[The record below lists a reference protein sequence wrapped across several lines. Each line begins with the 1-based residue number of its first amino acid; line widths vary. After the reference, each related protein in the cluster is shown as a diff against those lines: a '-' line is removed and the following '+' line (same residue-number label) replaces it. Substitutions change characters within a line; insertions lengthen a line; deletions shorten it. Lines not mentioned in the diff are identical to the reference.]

1 MAAAGDGDVSSSALK
16 VRTVIMI
23 KMIYSVL

>member
-1 MAAAGDGDVSSSALK
+1 MAAAGGGAVSSLTLK